1 VSRSVAE
8 RGIRVLVQEV
18 PQRRDQLPSMRS
30 IVLPNGRSYL
40 IHQHVTDLFA
50 SALALEQII
59 AKHSRRGLGDMLVL
73 GHDLDLLR
81 REITEVDQIL
91 KGDHERLRY
100 HRRITQFYLIFC
112 GLQSQACG
120 TAACFVTFLLALQA
134 LVWRP
139 IHATVR
145 AGASKCLAIQDRL
158 PIYGAR
164 TSMASVR
171 PLREKVDALYLN
183 HIPQSSPARKVGV

>member
-1 VSRSVAE
+1 
-8 RGIRVLVQEV
+8 
-18 PQRRDQLPSMRS
+18 
-30 IVLPNGRSYL
+30 
-40 IHQHVTDLFA
+40 
-50 SALALEQII
+50 
-59 AKHSRRGLGDMLVL
+59 
-73 GHDLDLLR
+73 
-81 REITEVDQIL
+81 L

-183 HIPQSSPARKVGV
+183 HIPNPHQRGRSASETGQHRWSGLIAGERCASGAKLGGAAKPKASDHWPG